1 MHVRTSV
8 FIVSI
13 LVSTFVNENVGSNI
27 SSWCKMNTTK
37 IVPQENVTF
46 VGDVLWTME
55 LPPKAYPIS
64 AYRRIDKEYEL
75 CICEVEL
82 CVQKCCN
89 LNQVF
94 GKKGCAANNDTLDA
108 SFIVPKYVNGSGI
121 VEEHESDRFYLV
133 YAKPKCK
140 AGKLVLD
147 PKKIPKDNYRISDS
161 GHLTKEN
168 GEIITAPDQY
178 CVDNFITYKQ
188 VIPLLC
194 FEEKINLVIPENN
207 SLLIYKIA
215 MFISLPF
222 LMVTFFIYALIRELR
237 NLQGKSLI
245 CHIGSLTIAY
255 ASSLFIQLHTESLV
269 RYQNNICV
277 ILAYIIQFSFLAS
290 FFWLNVMCFDLWWT
304 FSGCRPMRGRAK
316 ERDSKKFILHSIYA
330 WGGPLIIF
338 FITFYMELSTS
349 LNSTEYQPDFGLRSC
364 WFHTKTATLIYFYGP
379 IGVILLA
386 NSLMF
391 IHTALMILKH
401 MREAK
406 VLQGSES
413 KKSVDH
419 EKQKFLL
426 YFKLFLVMGVNWL
439 AEIISWAFDN
449 QGHWWYVTDIG
460 NALQGVLIFLIFVCK
475 KRVLRL
481 VNKKFCPG
489 VEIVKSSTVVS
500 NRTTSSTYTQST
512 VVPKDSVEMNTHL
525 VSDFKA

>member
-1 MHVRTSV
+1 MVKKIKIPSIPSITKSWV
-8 FIVSI
+8 VLIFVLIFIIYCSDVS
-13 LVSTFVNENVGSNI
+13 LS
-27 SSWCKMNTTK
+27 
-37 IVPQENVTF
+37 
-46 VGDVLWTME
+46 
-55 LPPKAYPIS
+55 
-64 AYRRIDKEYEL
+64 
-75 CICEVEL
+75 EVYIH
-82 CVQKCCN
+82 KCCN
-89 LNQVF
+89 RTTQ
-94 GKKGCAANNDTLDA
+94 
-108 SFIVPKYVNGSGI
+108 Y
-121 VEEHESDRFYLV
+121 
-133 YAKPKCK
+133 
-140 AGKLVLD
+140 
-147 PKKIPKDNYRISDS
+147 KDNKICIESKDIPPLRIPSSNDGLSNQKFHENETFKVILGSPCEFGHFIIEPNKNKGDS
-161 GHLTKEN
+161 FSIDPNTGVVSSKAAGIYKPNEYCVEFFGTGKDDIAINICLPVTEITTLNDGIRVDLILTVLMILSVPFL
-168 GEIITAPDQY
+168 IITFTVFA
-178 CVDNFITYKQ
+178 CIK
-188 VIPLLC
+188 
-194 FEEKINLVIPENN
+194 K
-207 SLLIYKIA
+207 
-215 MFISLPF
+215 
-222 LMVTFFIYALIRELR
+222 LR
-237 NLQGKSLI
+237 NFHGKSLM
-245 CHIGSLTIAY
+245 CHVISLIVAY
-255 ASSLFIQLHTESLV
+255 ISLAFTQLNSSLSKFACFCS
-269 RYQNNICV
+269 
-277 ILAYIIQFSFLAS
+277 AYIIQFSFLAS